1 MRRRFV
7 VWCHWVAHKFS
18 ILFNWSIDENLF
30 HYEKLCHFFCSSS
43 GDISYIDWK
52 FSSLFQ
58 AYRYFSPFNAK
69 TEEKHLERWLH
80 SSIRI
85 PIIPSWMFT
94 RTSRAN
100 SWSQIDCNF
109 DWIEIEWG
117 KIWAKIKR
125 LSTIE
130 TDWNFVYGI
139 YTYSLYMYVWNG
151 KTFLSIFSAIFF
163 KSKRK
168 EDEK

>member
-1 MRRRFV
+1 M
-7 VWCHWVAHKFS
+7 S
-18 ILFNWSIDENLF
+18 
-30 HYEKLCHFFCSSS
+30 FFCISF

-52 FSSLFQ
+52 FSSSFRT
-58 AYRYFSPFNAK
+58 YRYFSPFNAK

-80 SSIRI
+80 SIYICIYI

-130 TDWNFVYGI
+130 TDWNFVHGI
-139 YTYSLYMYVWNG
+139 YTYTLYMYEMA
-151 KTFLSIFSAIFF
+151 KHSFLYFQQFFF
-163 KSKRK
+163 KVNEKKTRKKKSKYAKGFSYLFPNHRIRHR
-168 EDEK
+168 